1 MRRLLI
7 LLAVA
12 ATLVVG
18 CGDGTSGSASG
29 SGSGSGSGS
38 ASGSASAPAD
48 GDESAPAFAES
59 EADTVVHVDAVD
71 YRFEL
76 DRPDAKG
83 TNVFFEVAN
92 KGEHDHEFE
101 ILDAGGEAVDEIGAF
116 DPGEERTLA
125 VELPPGTYTLQ
136 CILETDGK
144 SHADLGMTTEFR
156 VN

>member
-12 ATLVVG
+12 AVVLVG
-18 CGDGTSGSASG
+18 CGDGTTGSGSA
-29 SGSGSGSGS
+29 SGSGSGS

-48 GDESAPAFAES
+48 GDESAPAFSES

-76 DRPDAKG
+76 DRPDADGSK
-83 TNVFFEVAN
+83 VFFEVTN

-101 ILDAGGEAVDEIGAF
+101 ILDAGGKAVDEIEAF
-116 DPGEERTLA
+116 APKVERTLA
-125 VELPPGTYTLQ
+125 VELQPGTYTLQ
-136 CILETDGK
+136 CILETNGT

>member
-7 LLAVA
+7 LLAVTIIA
-12 ATLVVG
+12 AG
-18 CGDGTSGSASG
+18 CGSDTTGSGSA

-38 ASGSASAPAD
+38 ASGSASAPAE
-48 GDESAPAFAES
+48 GDESAPAFRES
-59 EADTVVHVDAVD
+59 DADTVVHVEAVD

-83 TNVFFEVAN
+83 TKVFFEVAN

-101 ILDAGGEAVDEIGAF
+101 ILDADGDAVDEIEAF
-116 DPGEERTLA
+116 GPGQERTLA
-125 VELPPGTYTLQ
+125 VELQPGTYTLQ
-136 CILETDGK
+136 CILETDGT
-144 SHADLGMTTEFR
+144 SHADLGMRTEFR

>member
-7 LLAVA
+7 LLAVTIFVA
-12 ATLVVG
+12 G
-18 CGDGTSGSASG
+18 CGDSTT
-29 SGSGSGSGS
+29 GSGS
-38 ASGSASAPAD
+38 ASGSASGSGSASAPAE
-48 GDESAPAFAES
+48 GDTSAPAFAES

-76 DRPDAKG
+76 DRPDADGSK
-83 TNVFFEVAN
+83 VFFEVTN

-101 ILDAGGEAVDEIGAF
+101 ILDAGGKAVDEIEAF
-116 DPGEERTLA
+116 APKVERTLA
-125 VELPPGTYTLQ
+125 VELQPGTYTLQ
-136 CILETDGK
+136 CILETNGT